1 MSKEL
6 DELFA
11 EYQQKKDIKTLDQI
25 ADLLIANKEP
35 KTYTKDQLK
44 TIKTMQDMRLIGKSQ
59 EDGSFSRGEIERTNI
74 TKKDKKLNNVTEKT
88 SGSAEGF
95 MISQTNK
102 DIKLGKTPISYM
114 VKQGAPIEHLVEVTG
129 ARFYNRFAGQL
140 GNVTAKT
147 RLFETE
153 GQKHTGSRMFD
164 NYQHYYN
171 ADKTITPKITEDG
184 RVQSEEKE
192 IKGYIA
198 TLVTAKFLHDWDA
211 VGYGPNSGILDQKLK
226 RDERNLY
233 PNAKIDPGNSLSF
246 IPRDSDYEDTSVVLG
261 ISTNLKNNISKHPNT
276 FHTNPALDF
285 IDPNDV
291 TKLRT
296 ELGAMK
302 TAIETIYPGFDN
314 RDLLMGEMTYK
325 EISAH
330 PKPYKQ
336 MAKTIE
342 AIVKTSDEEL
352 QHLIYSNI
360 PEQINEMP
368 VKKTQDQI
376 FEQLKT
382 RRDLMANL
390 YAPEVE
396 YMKLYRETKNAG
408 ESINFEELKA
418 QARTNVNE
426 ATHSPNTTTI
436 ELSKALKDDIIDES
450 KQIAI
455 ASLLSKD
462 NKALGEKMLL
472 EMNQQNIDI
481 SDITFTLP
489 KQLNEDAIKSLSKVL
504 IEIKEPKQ
512 QEIFIAGVYESNY
525 RVKLGL
531 EALKLLSGDKEK
543 SDQLMQRFGENERNA
558 ISSVSSNLFSKYNR
572 RVSIHP
578 DDELSS
584 QGVVNIKPKPKN
596 NNKSP
601 SVSDVLKFLGSPFA
615 SSKTHITDT
624 DSSTTLSSAPNS
636 SLSKKPLSR

>member
-1 MSKEL
+1 MPEEL
-6 DELFA
+6 DKLFA
-11 EYQQKKDIKTLDQI
+11 EYQQNKDIKTLDNI
-25 ADLLIANKEP
+25 AKLLKASKEQ

-74 TKKDKKLNNVTEKT
+74 LRRDKNLDNVTEKT
-88 SGSAEGF
+88 SGSATGAMFSDENN
-95 MISQTNK
+95 S
-102 DIKLGKTPISYM
+102 ISYM
-114 VKQGAPIEHLVEVTG
+114 VKYGTPIEHLVEVTG
-129 ARFYNRFAGQL
+129 ARFYNRFAGKL
-140 GNVTAKT
+140 GNITAKT
-147 RLFETE
+147 RLFETG

-184 RVQSEEKE
+184 RVSSGDKE

-211 VGYGPNSGILDQKLK
+211 VGYGPNSGILNQKLD
-226 RDERNLY
+226 RENERNLY

-246 IPRDSDYEDTSVVLG
+246 IPRDSDYEDTSVALG

-291 TKLRT
+291 SKLRP
-296 ELGAMK
+296 ELGAIK

-360 PEQINEMP
+360 PEQINGMP
-368 VKKTQDQI
+368 VKETQEQI
-376 FEQLKT
+376 FKQLKT
-382 RRDLMANL
+382 RRDLMAKL

-396 YMKLYRETKNAG
+396 YMKLYREAKNSG
-408 ESINFEELKA
+408 EAIDFEGLKT
-418 QARTNVNE
+418 QAKA
-426 ATHSPNTTTI
+426 ATPRPNTATI
-436 ELSKALKDDIIDES
+436 KLSEALKEEINHES
-450 KQIAI
+450 KQIAV
-455 ASLLSKD
+455 ASLISEKH
-462 NKALGEKMLL
+462 KTLGENMLL
-472 EMNQQNIDI
+472 EMTKNNKDI
-481 SDITFTLP
+481 SYVTRILP
-489 KQLNEDAIKSLSKVL
+489 EQLNEDVIKSLSKVL
-504 IEIKEPKQ
+504 IKIKEPKQ
-512 QEIFIAGVYESNY
+512 QEIFIAGVYESND

-543 SDQLMQRFGENERNA
+543 GDQLMQRFGENEKNA
-558 ISSVSSNLFSKYNR
+558 ISSVHKKAVSSNLFSKYKR

-584 QGVVNIKPKPKN
+584 QVVVNIKSRPKN

-624 DSSTTLSSAPNS
+624 DSSTTLSSTPNS
-636 SLSKKPLSR
+636 SISKKPLSR